1 MVVDRFS
8 IPKPDLITPR
18 YYKSQAMRRLQEGFD
33 LVRKNLQESRRQQKI
48 QYDKRAKEENFVGDR
63 ILQDVRVTQLG
74 TSKNLTRNIKD
85 PLFYQRYSLPR
96 GLLRL

>member
-18 YYKSQAMRRLQEGFD
+18 DYKSQAMRRLQEGFD

-48 QYDKRAKEENFVGDR
+48 QYDKRAKEENFEVGDR
-63 ILQDVRVTQLG
+63 ILLEGDSIGNQQ
-74 TSKNLTRNIKD
+74 KI
-85 PLFYQRYSLPR
+85 
-96 GLLRL
+96 